1 MFIFYLDAKINGFV
15 FLNLNESMLRL
26 FGVSFG
32 FQFILMNI
40 IGHLVGSLAITNITD
55 FSSYNPGVY
64 FYRIVNLQ
72 QLVLIPP
79 WYSSSQALML
89 LCNKIKQDLVG

>member
-40 IGHLVGSLAITNITD
+40 IGHLVGSLAITNN
-55 FSSYNPGVY
+55 Y
-64 FYRIVNLQ
+64 YRF
-72 QLVLIPP
+72 
-79 WYSSSQALML
+79 
-89 LCNKIKQDLVG
+89 